1 MSCIVCVAMR
11 WPVLLYT
18 VKSLHLRL
26 IYRNIEQIIK
36 CCQLKIRSQYDINS
50 TQYNEMQCN
59 SIQYNSKQY
68 KSIQYISLQSTNC
81 VKRLLFLNV
90 GPSTSTTINGLQPE
104 ILLESSSSG
113 LLYQAKLIR
122 YSIIVLD
129 ILLPWLAFT
138 THPYEQGRCCY

>member
-36 CCQLKIRSQYDINS
+36 CCQLRIRSQYDINS
-50 TQYNEMQCN
+50 TQYN
-59 SIQYNSKQY
+59 SKQY
-68 KSIQYISLQSTNC
+68 NSIQYISLQSTNC

-90 GPSTSTTINGLQPE
+90 GPSTSTTINGLLPD

-113 LLYQAKLIR
+113 LLYHAKLGIEFLSNFSS
-122 YSIIVLD
+122 YSLFYYCSGHFVALVGC
-129 ILLPWLAFT
+129 
-138 THPYEQGRCCY
+138 YEQGRCCY